1 MYIDIYWRRIIHLH
15 VELSVRRLIPRG
27 INSRDDFTRI
37 FSMRKGQGKKKCGS
51 RVPSKLLISYR
62 NALTE
67 KAWEAAIQGIGKLRG
82 E

>member
-1 MYIDIYWRRIIHLH
+1 M
-15 VELSVRRLIPRG
+15 EGTGQKKVRPVRFR
-27 INSRDDFTRI
+27 
-37 FSMRKGQGKKKCGS
+37 S

-62 NALTE
+62 TALTE